1 VSTQIPS
8 DPERE
13 TMGDPERETMGL
25 VRPSPNPCWCRA
37 RQVTRRMLIEDGV
50 NVNRDEWDSYC

>member
-13 TMGDPERETMGL
+13 TMGL
-25 VRPSPNPCWCRA
+25 VRPSPDPCWCRA